1 MLNIKY
7 IPKRSSLF
15 SNSFPILE
23 SLLDFI
29 DFIVHLLMTIYMSE
43 VKWRKSK
50 FSNCVFILGFYTIYL
65 QVSRK
70 TFCFVSTNTFIA
82 IFYIS
87 DEETL
92 EWIDNWQLIL
102 SCTCWIPFISSCTC
116 WRPFICQRLLK
127 TSWFPSIKLLDS
139 HQDRENCECDVY
151 GWLEIPSQLMCSH
164 FFPLCI
170 WIDQNASWH

>member
-15 SNSFPILE
+15 SNSFPILK

-102 SCTCWIPFISSCTC
+102 SCTCW
-116 WRPFICQRLLK
+116 RPFICQRLLI
-127 TSWFPSIKLLDS
+127 TSWFPSLKLLDS
-139 HQDRENCECDVY
+139 HQDREHF
-151 GWLEIPSQLMCSH
+151 SH
-164 FFPLCI
+164 
-170 WIDQNASWH
+170 SG